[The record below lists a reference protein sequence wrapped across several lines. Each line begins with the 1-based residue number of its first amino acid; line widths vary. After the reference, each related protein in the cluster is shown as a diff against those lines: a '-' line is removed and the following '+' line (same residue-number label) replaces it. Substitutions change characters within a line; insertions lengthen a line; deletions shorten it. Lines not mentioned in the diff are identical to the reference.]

1 MVRIKKGS
9 IHWRDQYYVV
19 RTGNVIHIKFAA
31 SSGTT
36 FPWPEPEKD
45 GYIVQGYPSY
55 SGEAIGQE
63 KINILG
69 MVISAID
76 QAKGIEPDPF
86 RFVGTMK
93 EQEATMREYIG
104 GNLCY
109 IPEYSKKA

>member
-1 MVRIKKGS
+1 LNL
-9 IHWRDQYYVV
+9 HWRDLGGISITWFVPE
-19 RTGNVIHIKFAA
+19 TLST
-31 SSGTT
+31 SSLL
-36 FPWPEPEKD
+36 
-45 GYIVQGYPSY
+45 Q
-55 SGEAIGQE
+55 AQE

-109 IPEYSKKA
+109 IPEYREL